1 MRAFARSKP
10 VTPAFLFAALLWPA
24 LPARV
29 AQLQEKGMPAI
40 PAMQEAAH
48 ELISEQCQRIAI
60 PKRFTLPIRE
70 IWDMQERLPR
80 RQGKRADLLLEN
92 PRFRAGYDFLLL
104 RESAGEETEGLGQWW
119 TDYQEVSDSERRN
132 MIRDLVSQ
140 EDGSAP
146 RKRRRGG
153 NSGRRRRGPRKE
165 GSGGSGE

>member
-1 MRAFARSKP
+1 SRSCRRK
-10 VTPAFLFAALLWPA
+10 
-24 LPARV
+24 
-29 AQLQEKGMPAI
+29 
-40 PAMQEAAH
+40 AAH

>member
-1 MRAFARSKP
+1 M
-10 VTPAFLFAALLWPA
+10 
-24 LPARV
+24 
-29 AQLQEKGMPAI
+29 
-40 PAMQEAAH
+40 
-48 ELISEQCQRIAI
+48 
-60 PKRFTLPIRE
+60 
-70 IWDMQERLPR
+70 WDMQERLPR